1 MNYRID
7 IKRAVSDHRMVEFVY
22 AFDGDLWY
30 KTDYG
35 ELFAVPLT
43 DIKGAT
49 FYVKDKGIV
58 FMRWMRK
65 HNELVDKTWSKP
77 ECA

>member
-1 MNYRID
+1 MNYKID
-7 IKRAVSDHRMVEFVY
+7 IKRAVTPGRLVEFVY

-30 KTDYG
+30 KTDFG

-49 FYVKDKGIV
+49 FYAKDKAIV

-65 HNELVDKTWSKP
+65 HNEAHDKIFGETK
-77 ECA
+77 